1 MKHHLSLLI
10 LSLLLLT
17 GCITEDV
24 ATDTRRGN
32 FETLWQLF
40 DERYCFFDYKA
51 EEYGLDWRKVYE
63 DYAVRM
69 DEQMTEEQLFEV
81 LSELCSELRDGH
93 VNLVTPYGT
102 SRYGAWFDDYP
113 ANYSDTLER
122 CYLGRTEEY
131 RSSGALKY
139 KILPDNV
146 GYIRCSSFENN
157 FGDGT
162 LHEMM
167 RYLALCNG
175 LILDIRNNGGGMLT
189 AAEKL
194 ASLFVNEKTLAGYIM
209 HKTGPAHAAFSAPE
223 PLYVEP
229 FEGLRWQKP
238 VVVLVN
244 RRTYSAANS
253 FTMYLKGMPHVTI
266 LGDYTGGGNG
276 MPLMSE
282 LPNGWSVRFSACP
295 ILDRNGN
302 HTELGI
308 APDVEADITSEDFQ
322 RSIDTLIE
330 TARTLLKQ

>member
-1 MKHHLSLLI
+1 MKHRLSLLI
-10 LSLLLLT
+10 LSLLLFT

-63 DYAVRM
+63 DYAVRV

-146 GYIRCSSFENN
+146 GYVRCSSFENN

-266 LGDYTGGGNG
+266 LGDYTGGGSG

-295 ILDRNGN
+295 MLDRYGN

-330 TARTLLKQ
+330 TARTMLKQ

>member
-63 DYAVRM
+63 DYAVRV

-146 GYIRCSSFENN
+146 GYVRCSSFENN

-266 LGDYTGGGNG
+266 LGDFTGGGSG

-295 ILDRNGN
+295 MLDRNGN

>member
-1 MKHHLSLLI
+1 MKHRLSLLI

-63 DYAVRM
+63 DYAVRV

-146 GYIRCSSFENN
+146 GYVRCSSFENN

-266 LGDYTGGGNG
+266 LGDYTGGGSG

-295 ILDRNGN
+295 MLDRNGN

>member
-1 MKHHLSLLI
+1 MKHRLSLLI

-63 DYAVRM
+63 DYAVRV

-146 GYIRCSSFENN
+146 GYVRCSSFENN

-266 LGDYTGGGNG
+266 LGDFTGGGSG

-295 ILDRNGN
+295 MLDRNGN

>member
-1 MKHHLSLLI
+1 MKHRLSLLI

-24 ATDTRRGN
+24 ATNTRRGN

-63 DYAVRM
+63 DYAMRV

-162 LHEMM
+162 LHKMM

-209 HKTGPAHAAFSAPE
+209 HKTGPAHTAFSAPE

-266 LGDYTGGGNG
+266 LGDFTGGGSG

-295 ILDRNGN
+295 MLDRNGN

-308 APDVEADITSEDFQ
+308 APDVKTDITSEDFQ

>member
-1 MKHHLSLLI
+1 MKHRLSLLI
-10 LSLLLLT
+10 LSLLLFT

-63 DYAVRM
+63 DYAVRV

-139 KILPDNV
+139 KILTDNV

-266 LGDYTGGGNG
+266 LGDYTGGGSG

-295 ILDRNGN
+295 MLDRNGN

>member
-1 MKHHLSLLI
+1 MKHRLSLLI
-10 LSLLLLT
+10 LSLLLFT

-63 DYAVRM
+63 DYAVRV

-266 LGDYTGGGNG
+266 LGDYTGGGSG

-295 ILDRNGN
+295 MLDRNGN

-322 RSIDTLIE
+322 RSIDTIIE

>member
-63 DYAVRM
+63 DYAVRV

-102 SRYGAWFDDYP
+102 SRYGAWFDNYP

-146 GYIRCSSFENN
+146 GYVRCSSFENN

-167 RYLALCNG
+167 RYLALCHG

-238 VVVLVN
+238 VVVLIN

-266 LGDYTGGGNG
+266 LGDYTGGGSG

-295 ILDRNGN
+295 MLDRNGN

-308 APDVEADITSEDFQ
+308 APDVKADITSEDFQ

>member
-1 MKHHLSLLI
+1 M
-10 LSLLLLT
+10 T

-32 FETLWQLF
+32 FETLWRLF
-40 DERYCFFDYKA
+40 DEHYCFFDYKA
-51 EEYGLDWRKVYE
+51 EEYGLDWSKAYE
-63 DYAVRM
+63 DYAVRV

-93 VNLVTPYGT
+93 VNLASPYGT
-102 SRYGAWFDDYP
+102 SRYGAWFDNYP

-122 CYLGRTEEY
+122 SYLGRTEEY

-139 KILPDNV
+139 KILSDNV

-167 RYLALCNG
+167 RYLALCDG

-194 ASLFVNEKTLAGYIM
+194 ASLFVNEKTLTGYIM

-266 LGDYTGGGNG
+266 LGDYTGGGSG

-295 ILDRNGN
+295 MLDRDGN

-308 APDVEADITSEDFQ
+308 APDVKADITSEDFQ